1 MKKIIFKIKLIF
13 IPCEENHYRPG
24 ILQSNFL
31 PFLLL
36 FLFFLKFII
45 IPFLIYFPNANLFA
59 DVSKAVLIE
68 LTNKERQE
76 LGLNLLK
83 ENSKLNQAALLKAQ
97 DILTYDYFAHQSP
110 QGKTPWHWIKKAN
123 YNYQTAGENL
133 GIGFLD
139 STEVHQE
146 WNNSPSHKANLLN
159 PKYQEIGI
167 AIVKGNFQGNDATI
181 VVQLFGKEKPIN
193 IGKEELRIKNQELS
207 KAKEELSIKNQEA
220 TVNKEKE
227 ESRIKNQELSK
238 EKEESRIKN
247 QELSKEKEELRIK
260 NQQTTINIEKEELS
274 IKNQETTDSNGEEE
288 LINSQQLTDNN
299 EKENKGNEKIQE
311 QKIIQPV
318 VAGIQIQENIEESQ
332 FLFNLLKFISL
343 KYSNLTQKVTLFS
356 LFFIILA
363 FLINVLVHIKIQ
375 QRDLI
380 CKTIFCILL
389 LVAFVFI
396 DKDFIF
402 QIIPHDF
409 KIT

>member
-181 VVQLFGKEKPIN
+181 VVQLFGKEKP
-193 IGKEELRIKNQELS
+193 
-207 KAKEELSIKNQEA
+207 
-220 TVNKEKE
+220 
-227 ESRIKNQELSK
+227 
-238 EKEESRIKN
+238 
-247 QELSKEKEELRIK
+247 
-260 NQQTTINIEKEELS
+260 
-274 IKNQETTDSNGEEE
+274 
-288 LINSQQLTDNN
+288 
-299 EKENKGNEKIQE
+299 KENSKFKTQMSKPQPKIQNNNLDEKNKKDGENVATIANDADEEIKEISKVSEENKKEIVKPIVAGSQTQEKIQE

-343 KYSNLTQKVTLFS
+343 KYSNLTQKATLFS